1 MNLFQKYGIKEVA
14 DVVFY
19 SITPIGDEE
28 FYTPVLYL
36 DTLKVS
42 TLEKSAE
49 KVEAKGGK
57 GNKRLITWNFGK
69 TTTLNLEDA
78 LFSPASMSMIWGGKL
93 NAKLSDYTSAIVKC
107 NIANKY
113 GEQHF
118 STKAYPSPALTD
130 DEWELIFESASS
142 VNYIPFKSSQ
152 DLSIYDKEKGAENRK
167 YLIEEYIKRNRLE
180 MAMVDYSFD
189 VLIDIGTHINPSPEF
204 NKPTETHQG
213 ILTISGYRNIQPSGD
228 FPEIEDI
235 YTWDAHAKIYDI
247 QGNEPKLIAD
257 QDINFMAQWVDPNI
271 EINDDDISTE
281 EEKRRK
287 QTRYGTFRKGLPATE
302 LSPIFLSYMTDELL
316 KVYNGQP
323 FQVRFN
329 EDGKTYN
336 SEQTFIEYIQ
346 SIESVNGDFNS
357 LHSYEAISPKIIEH
371 LMSKIDELNKI
382 GTIDTDIHEVE
393 VIDRMEKCIV
403 KKKEGQ
409 KISTSMQKENLF
421 RYYKDDKSSSYTIY
435 YDAKTM
441 LPLLRIDDKGKISG
455 WDTEY
460 KTGQQYKAQ
469 YSIRKTSGELHFTVD
484 EIVKNGIFVVGSGTI
499 MPDNGIIVNS
509 NVRIERAKDQNGNPL
524 NAWNYIADIVFE
536 VSDEFTLKL
545 GTVYYKWTRT
555 VKRKE
560 YEDDDVLGRTLV
572 IDAETFPGVYRIV
585 GETYIRNQKTG
596 KDQRYQFTIFNANV
610 SSDTSITLEAEGDPT
625 TFSMQIDV
633 LTPPND
639 IMMELKQYDVEDDL
653 LEGGTRIVSQ
663 SSKYT
668 YTPTSIEDVQ
678 IDEKNEEIY

>member
-93 NAKLSDYTSAIVKC
+93 NAKLSDYTSAIVKS

-130 DEWELIFESASS
+130 DEWELVFKSAQW

-152 DLSIYDKEKGAENRK
+152 DSAKYDKEYGAENRK
-167 YLIEEYIKRNRLE
+167 YLVEEYTKRNRLE
-180 MAMVDYSFD
+180 MATADYSIN
-189 VLIDIGTHINPSPEF
+189 VKINIGSNPNNPDEI
-204 NKPTETHQG
+204 HDG
-213 ILTISGYRNIQPSGD
+213 ILTISNYENFRFNNTTNYTNAKDVYIWNANVK
-228 FPEIEDI
+228 IEDVKEESIICDKYLYDMSYYSMRTDENSDDWKNVYGSRVMGNLKPILYSGGANSSI
-235 YTWDAHAKIYDI
+235 YGDKPFEVIF
-247 QGNEPKLIAD
+247 N
-257 QDINFMAQWVDPNI
+257 
-271 EINDDDISTE
+271 S
-281 EEKRRK
+281 
-287 QTRYGTFRKGLPATE
+287 E
-302 LSPIFLSYMTDELL
+302 LSNTE
-316 KVYNGQP
+316 Q
-323 FQVRFN
+323 
-329 EDGKTYN
+329 N
-336 SEQTFIEYIQ
+336 SSFVDYVKKQEENAGEIDTIPQYTAMPQ
-346 SIESVNGDFNS
+346 
-357 LHSYEAISPKIIEH
+357 KIIDH
-371 LMSKIDELNKI
+371 LMSKIDELDKI
-382 GTIDTDIHEVE
+382 GTIETDMHEVE

-409 KISTSMQKENLF
+409 KISTSEQKNNLF

-460 KTGQQYKAQ
+460 KTGKQYVAQ
-469 YSIRKTSGELHFTVD
+469 YYITNINSGLQFTAD
-484 EIVKNGIFVVGSGTI
+484 EIVKNGIFVDKSGTPI
-499 MPDNGIIVNS
+499 PDNGIIVS
-509 NVRIERAKDQNGNPL
+509 SEINVKYENGTYK
-524 NAWNYIADIVFE
+524 YIADIVFE

-560 YEDDDVLGRTLV
+560 YEDDDILGRTLV

>member
-130 DEWELIFESASS
+130 DEWELVFKSAQW

-152 DLSIYDKEKGAENRK
+152 DSANYDKECGTENRK
-167 YLIEEYIKRNRLE
+167 YLVEEYTKRNRLE
-180 MAMVDYSFD
+180 MATADYSIN
-189 VLIDIGTHINPSPEF
+189 VKINIGSNPNNPDEI
-204 NKPTETHQG
+204 HDG
-213 ILTISGYRNIQPSGD
+213 ILTISNYENFRFDNKTNYTNAKDVYIWNANVK
-228 FPEIEDI
+228 IED
-235 YTWDAHAKIYDI
+235 
-247 QGNEPKLIAD
+247 
-257 QDINFMAQWVDPNI
+257 V
-271 EINDDDISTE
+271 E
-281 EEKRRK
+281 EESIICDKYLYDMSYYNMRTDENSDDWK
-287 QTRYGTFRKGLPATE
+287 NVYGSRVMGNLKPILYSGGANSSIYGDKPFEVIFNSE
-302 LSPIFLSYMTDELL
+302 LSNTE
-316 KVYNGQP
+316 Q
-323 FQVRFN
+323 
-329 EDGKTYN
+329 N
-336 SEQTFIEYIQ
+336 SSFVDYVKRQEENAGEIDTIPQYTAMPQ
-346 SIESVNGDFNS
+346 
-357 LHSYEAISPKIIEH
+357 KIIDH
-371 LMSKIDELNKI
+371 LMSKIDELDKI
-382 GTIDTDIHEVE
+382 GTIETDMHEVE

-409 KISTSMQKENLF
+409 KISTSEQKNNLF

-460 KTGQQYKAQ
+460 KTGKQYVAQ
-469 YSIRKTSGELHFTVD
+469 YYITNINSGLQFTAD
-484 EIVKNGIFVVGSGTI
+484 EIVKNGIFVDKSGTPI
-499 MPDNGIIVNS
+499 PDNGIIVS
-509 NVRIERAKDQNGNPL
+509 SEINVKYENGTYK
-524 NAWNYIADIVFE
+524 YIADIVFE

-560 YEDDDVLGRTLV
+560 YEDDDILGRTLV

>member
-118 STKAYPSPALTD
+118 STKAYPSPVLTD
-130 DEWELIFESASS
+130 DEWELVFDSAQR
-142 VNYIPFKSSQ
+142 VGYIPFLSSQ
-152 DLSIYDKEKGAENRK
+152 NSANYHKEYGTENRK
-167 YLIEEYIKRNRLE
+167 YLMEEYRKRNRLE
-180 MAMVDYSFD
+180 MATADYSFNVKIKVGAD
-189 VLIDIGTHINPSPEF
+189 QNNPDDIRD
-204 NKPTETHQG
+204 G
-213 ILTISGYRNIQPSGD
+213 ILTISNYENFNYIAGENAAN
-228 FPEIEDI
+228 FPDAKDIYYWSANVKIEDI
-235 YTWDAHAKIYDI
+235 TDSDGGIIYDGYLNNMSYYYDLNKKKYI
-247 QGNEPKLIAD
+247 YGQFTGIGL
-257 QDINFMAQWVDPNI
+257 
-271 EINDDDISTE
+271 NDWLFSKPSDSTA
-281 EEKRRK
+281 
-287 QTRYGTFRKGLPATE
+287 YDGVYFSVIFDSE
-302 LSPIFLSYMTDELL
+302 LSNTENKSSFVDYVKKQEENAGEIDTMPQYTAMP
-316 KVYNGQP
+316 Q
-323 FQVRFN
+323 
-329 EDGKTYN
+329 
-336 SEQTFIEYIQ
+336 
-346 SIESVNGDFNS
+346 
-357 LHSYEAISPKIIEH
+357 KIIEY
-371 LMSKIDELNKI
+371 LMSKIDELDKI
-382 GTIDTDIHEVE
+382 GTIETDMHEVE

-409 KISTSMQKENLF
+409 KISTSEQKNNLF

-460 KTGQQYKAQ
+460 KTGKQYVAQ
-469 YSIRKTSGELHFTVD
+469 YYITKINSGLQFTAD
-484 EIVKNGIFVVGSGTI
+484 EIVKNGIFVDKSGTP
-499 MPDNGIIVNS
+499 MPDNGIIVS
-509 NVRIERAKDQNGNPL
+509 SEINVKYENGTYK
-524 NAWNYIADIVFE
+524 YIADIVFE

-560 YEDDDVLGRTLV
+560 YEDDDILGRTLV

>member
-130 DEWELIFESASS
+130 DEWELVFDSAQR
-142 VNYIPFKSSQ
+142 VGYIPFKSSQ
-152 DLSIYDKEKGAENRK
+152 DGPVYSKEYGAENRK
-167 YLIEEYIKRNRLE
+167 YLMEEYRKRNRLE
-180 MAMVDYSFD
+180 MATADYSFD
-189 VLIDIGTHINPSPEF
+189 VLIEVGRNISPQPGSSKPDFTHR
-204 NKPTETHQG
+204 G
-213 ILTISGYRNIQPSGD
+213 ILTISNYENLKMMENGGGFSHT
-228 FPEIEDI
+228 EDL
-235 YTWDAHAKIYDI
+235 YTWDANVKIYDI
-247 QGNEPKLIAD
+247 DDDNNLIVD
-257 QDINFMAQWVDPNI
+257 QLIYNMAYYIDTSI
-271 EINDDDISTE
+271 EINDDNLTE

-287 QTRYGTFRKGLPATE
+287 QGRYGKFSTGGGG
-302 LSPIFLSYMTDELL
+302 LSPVFLNYMTDELL
-316 KVYNGQP
+316 KIYGLP
-323 FQVRFN
+323 FQIIFDEN
-329 EDGKTYN
+329 GNANDLKE
-336 SEQTFIEYIQ
+336 TFIEYVQ
-346 SIESVNGDFNS
+346 RIEEMGGDFNS
-357 LHSYEAISPKIIEH
+357 LRSYEAMPQTIIEH
-371 LMSKIDELNKI
+371 LMSKIDELDKI
-382 GTIDTDIHEVE
+382 GTIETDMHEVE

-409 KISTSMQKENLF
+409 KISTSEQKNNLF

-441 LPLLRIDDKGKISG
+441 LPLLRIGDDGKISG
-455 WDTEY
+455 WDSEY
-460 KTGQQYKAQ
+460 RTGKQYVAQ
-469 YSIRKTSGELHFTVD
+469 YSISNVSSGLPFTVD
-484 EIVKNGIFVVGSGTI
+484 EIVKNGNFITGTRF
-499 MPDNGIIVNS
+499 PDNGVIVSSEINTKY
-509 NVRIERAKDQNGNPL
+509 ENGVYK
-524 NAWNYIADIVFE
+524 YIADIVFE

-560 YEDDDVLGRTLV
+560 YEDDDILGRTLV

-668 YTPTSIEDVQ
+668 YTPTSVEDVQ

>member
-93 NAKLSDYTSAIVKC
+93 NAKLSDYTSAIVKS

-130 DEWELIFESASS
+130 DEWELVFKSAQW

-152 DLSIYDKEKGAENRK
+152 DSANYDKEYGAENRK
-167 YLIEEYIKRNRLE
+167 YLVEEYTKRNRLE
-180 MAMVDYSFD
+180 MATADYSIN
-189 VLIDIGTHINPSPEF
+189 VKINIGSNPNNPDEI
-204 NKPTETHQG
+204 HDG
-213 ILTISGYRNIQPSGD
+213 ILTISNYENFRFDNTTDYTNAKDVYIWNANVK
-228 FPEIEDI
+228 IEDVKEESIICDKYLYDMSYYSMRTDENSDDWKNVYGSRVMGNLKPILYSGGANSSI
-235 YTWDAHAKIYDI
+235 YGDKPFEVIF
-247 QGNEPKLIAD
+247 N
-257 QDINFMAQWVDPNI
+257 
-271 EINDDDISTE
+271 S
-281 EEKRRK
+281 
-287 QTRYGTFRKGLPATE
+287 E
-302 LSPIFLSYMTDELL
+302 LSNTE
-316 KVYNGQP
+316 Q
-323 FQVRFN
+323 
-329 EDGKTYN
+329 N
-336 SEQTFIEYIQ
+336 SSFVDYVKRQEENAGEIDTIPQYTAMPQ
-346 SIESVNGDFNS
+346 
-357 LHSYEAISPKIIEH
+357 KIIDH
-371 LMSKIDELNKI
+371 LMSKIDELDKI
-382 GTIDTDIHEVE
+382 GTIETDMHEVE

-409 KISTSMQKENLF
+409 KISTSEQKNNLF

-460 KTGQQYKAQ
+460 KTGKQYVAQ
-469 YSIRKTSGELHFTVD
+469 YYITNINSGLQFTAD
-484 EIVKNGIFVVGSGTI
+484 EIVKNGIFVDKSGTPI
-499 MPDNGIIVNS
+499 PDNGIIVS
-509 NVRIERAKDQNGNPL
+509 SEISVKYENGTYK
-524 NAWNYIADIVFE
+524 YIADIVFE

-560 YEDDDVLGRTLV
+560 YEDDDILGRTLV